1 MKIQIDTQY
10 TPGLKRWILGQGG
23 EVTVLTP
30 QKLVEELQEILEKT
44 LKNYK
49 K

>member
-1 MKIQIDTQY
+1 MDFRA
-10 TPGLKRWILGQGG
+10 RWRGA
-23 EVTVLTP
+23 VLTP